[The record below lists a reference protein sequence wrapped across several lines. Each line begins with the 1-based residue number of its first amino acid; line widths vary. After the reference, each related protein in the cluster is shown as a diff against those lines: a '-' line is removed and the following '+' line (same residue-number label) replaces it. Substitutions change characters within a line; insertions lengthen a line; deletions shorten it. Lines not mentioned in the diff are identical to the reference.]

1 MLVFGKKSNV
11 LEGMNIDHFI
21 AKRVR
26 DLRKAR
32 AFTREELAGSSGVSR
47 STISLIERKE
57 TRQTAERLQ
66 LSRKK
71 PFRRRSLSSTRH
83 AEYNSRGLDL
93 CEKQSAPN
101 AKF

>member
-57 TRQTAERLQ
+57 TSQTAAVLGRLADTLGVTLAALFSDDVQTAEQHPL
-66 LSRKK
+66 
-71 PFRRRSLSSTRH
+71 
-83 AEYNSRGLDL
+83 
-93 CEKQSAPN
+93 
-101 AKF
+101 AK